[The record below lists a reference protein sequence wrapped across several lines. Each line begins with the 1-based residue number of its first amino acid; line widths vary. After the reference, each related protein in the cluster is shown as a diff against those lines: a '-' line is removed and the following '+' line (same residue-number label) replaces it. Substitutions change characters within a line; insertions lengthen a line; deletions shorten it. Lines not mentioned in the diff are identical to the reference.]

1 MTLQPTKPGCDLL
14 AAISTPDGVTAGQ
27 WRTDD
32 NGHLVRDL
40 SDGRIQRGNGTIV
53 GSPAPNTDIA
63 LVCDQ
68 SVNMVDV
75 VRHDLNEL
83 LQTLPRTATLFACL
97 DLVTALGHLRQA
109 AVLVDR
115 AADALEI
122 EGVRR

>member
-1 MTLQPTKPGCDLL
+1 MMTQLSNTECDLL
-14 AAISTPDGVTAGQ
+14 ASVPSPKGVTAGP
-27 WRTDD
+27 WRADGQ
-32 NGHLVRDL
+32 GHLVRDL

-53 GSPAPNTDIA
+53 GSPVPNTDIA

-83 LQTLPRTATLFACL
+83 LQTLPRTAPLFACL

-109 AVLVDR
+109 AVLIDR